1 MKLTQHLR
9 SNPTPGRT
17 VLLICIFTAVVL
29 TSPAAAADYV
39 PWDELSQDC
48 WIQFLGGYD
57 PNMYPVNAADD
68 NDIEAAYPVSFV
80 QAASGNKAR
89 GMNALKFIH
98 GGLMEGRLVSRD
110 KAGTFKIINTGDS
123 NIFTDVLLLI
133 AVDADSLDPDFS
145 MTINLQGQTPY
156 LLDANDFVFYD
167 NQYGRPSGF
176 YSITDPNTEPITY
189 VSDTAMVTVYGVSG
203 VTGLDVLGGTITLDY
218 SFDYVPA
225 PVVFSVYG
233 YVATDPDPTIY
244 HTNRAF
250 IDANNPSKNVS
261 TFAVTVDG
269 DLNGDLIV
277 DFLDFAIMSENWLLG
292 VR

>member
-1 MKLTQHLR
+1 M
-9 SNPTPGRT
+9 
-17 VLLICIFTAVVL
+17 CILGTIAVI
-29 TSPAAAADYV
+29 SPAKAADYV
-39 PWDELSQDC
+39 PWEELSQDC

-68 NDIEAAYPVSFV
+68 ADIEAAYPISFV

-98 GGLMEGRLVSRD
+98 GGLMEGHLVSKD
-110 KAGTFKIINTGDS
+110 KAGSFKIINTGDS

-133 AVDADSLDPDFS
+133 AVDANNLDPDFA

-156 LLDANDFVFYD
+156 LLDVNDFVYYD
-167 NQYGRPSGF
+167 DPYGRPSGF
-176 YSITDPNTEPITY
+176 YSITDPNLEPISY
-189 VSDTAMVTVYGVSG
+189 AFNTAMVTVYGVSG
-203 VTGLDVLGGTITLDY
+203 VTGLDVLGGTITIDY

-225 PVVFSVYG
+225 SVLFSVYG
-233 YVATDPDPTIY
+233 YVATDPEPTIY

-250 IDANNPSKNVS
+250 IDTNNPSKKVS

-269 DLNGDLIV
+269 DLNGDLKV

-292 VR
+292 IRSN